1 MNNKLPLTKPI
12 SPFSTRNAI
21 PYRIRIAQHTNTKP
35 SQQLRDY
42 QTIEWFRKR
51 CGDYAVKRSLQSLL
65 PINSASAVDSN
76 NSTNHLLINPK
87 YLYNDITFHKI
98 KLLRDIFLAF
108 DEDCSR
114 KMEIDELLQMFK
126 ENELNVQFED
136 LVELFFNKKNVNVCK
151 EKDKQL
157 YLNFWEFVMFAL
169 EKDLEFRKFMRRL
182 KEKYLNR
189 SMEKTERKD
198 EHVGEFL
205 PMSFDVLLDYFI
217 MKGKERSSKGKVTEA
232 LQAMDNVV
240 KYIRHKE
247 MKTKGVLPEIPF
259 DDTQFAKINFEQLF
273 KEFALL
279 MKVDGKEKGKEKDN
293 VNEQGNNKKEE
304 VIEEKGNDEERKKK
318 GKGVRK
324 ISAEEMGE
332 LLFKLDLRE
341 EKVDKDGDPVFLSV
355 IKKLQEKRKR
365 NEYGSGRSNSS
376 TKGNSGSNVVLPV
389 IKVNK
394 GKLVRNRSCGR
405 FNVNK
410 NVINRN
416 VYLSRNR
423 NGMNNYNSNNHSNS
437 IISNNNSNEFYSAII
452 KQYLNND

>member
-12 SPFSTRNAI
+12 SPFTARNTL
-21 PYRIRIAQHTNTKP
+21 PYRIRIAQHVNTKP
-35 SQQLRDY
+35 SQQLRNY

-65 PINSASAVDSN
+65 PINSASSAVDSN
-76 NSTNHLLINPK
+76 NNNHLLINPK

-126 ENELNVQFED
+126 ENELNVKFDD
-136 LVELFFNKKNVNVCK
+136 LVELFFNKKKVIMCK

-157 YLNFWEFVMFAL
+157 YLNFWEFVLFAL
-169 EKDLEFRKFMRRL
+169 EKDAEFRKFMRRL
-182 KEKYLNR
+182 KEKYLHDNNHNGR
-189 SMEKTERKD
+189 
-198 EHVGEFL
+198 VGEFL

-217 MKGKERSSKGKVTEA
+217 MKGKERDSKGKVTSA

-240 KYIRHKE
+240 KYIKHKE

-259 DDTQFAKINFEQLF
+259 DDTQFEKINFEQLF

-279 MKVDGKEKGKEKDN
+279 MKVDRKETSKNEDN
-293 VNEQGNNKKEE
+293 VNEQVNTNKKEE
-304 VIEEKGNDEERKKK
+304 QEVTGINEERKKK
-318 GKGVRK
+318 SGKSIRK

-355 IKKLQEKRKR
+355 IKKLQEKKKK
-365 NEYGSGRSNSS
+365 NEYVSRSGRSNSS
-376 TKGNSGSNVVLPV
+376 TKGNSGYNVVLPV
-389 IKVNK
+389 IKGCK
-394 GKLVRNRSCGR
+394 GRLVRNRSCGR
-405 FNVNK
+405 FNVMGGNK
-410 NVINRN
+410 GGNKG
-416 VYLSRNR
+416 VYMSRN
-423 NGMNNYNSNNHSNS
+423 GSGMMNNFNSNNNS
-437 IISNNNSNEFYSAII
+437 ISNNNSNEFYSSII
-452 KQYLNND
+452 KQYLHNE

>member
-12 SPFSTRNAI
+12 SPFTTRNTL
-21 PYRIRIAQHTNTKP
+21 PYRIRIAQHVNTKP

-65 PINSASAVDSN
+65 PINSATSAVDSSN
-76 NSTNHLLINPK
+76 NSSNNNNNHLLINPK

-126 ENELNVQFED
+126 ENELNVKFED
-136 LVELFFNKKNVNVCK
+136 LVELFFNKKNVTMCK

-157 YLNFWEFVMFAL
+157 YLNFWEFVLFAL
-169 EKDLEFRKFMRRL
+169 EKDAEFRKFMRRL
-182 KEKYLNR
+182 KEKYLHDNNNTNNGR
-189 SMEKTERKD
+189 
-198 EHVGEFL
+198 VGEFL

-217 MKGKERSSKGKVTEA
+217 MKGKERDSKGKVTSA
-232 LQAMDNVV
+232 LNAMDNVV
-240 KYIRHKE
+240 KYIKHKE

-259 DDTQFAKINFEQLF
+259 DDTQFEKINFEQLF

-279 MKVDGKEKGKEKDN
+279 MKVNGKEKAKEEDN
-293 VNEQGNNKKEE
+293 VNEQLSTKKEQDVTGINE
-304 VIEEKGNDEERKKK
+304 DKKK
-318 GKGVRK
+318 SSKSVRK

-365 NEYGSGRSNSS
+365 NEYVSRSGRSNSS
-376 TKGNSGSNVVLPV
+376 TKGNSGCNVVLPV
-389 IKVNK
+389 IKGCK
-394 GKLVRNRSCGR
+394 GRLVRNRSCGR
-405 FNVNK
+405 FNMVGVN
-410 NVINRN
+410 RG
-416 VYLSRNR
+416 VYLSRNG
-423 NGMNNYNSNNHSNS
+423 NGMNNYNSNNNS
-437 IISNNNSNEFYSAII
+437 ISNNNSNEFYSSII
-452 KQYLNND
+452 KQYLHNE